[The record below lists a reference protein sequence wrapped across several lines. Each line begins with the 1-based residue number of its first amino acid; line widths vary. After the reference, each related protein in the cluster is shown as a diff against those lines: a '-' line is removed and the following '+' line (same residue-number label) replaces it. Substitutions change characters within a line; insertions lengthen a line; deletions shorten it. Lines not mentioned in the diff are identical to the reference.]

1 MAPKLVARQTSNRD
15 TGRVEKLAQA
25 ILKIIRLFVG
35 ALLIASVFLICAN
48 AAGRYVFFSPIIW
61 AEEVLG
67 YVLVWTVYLGAI
79 LVTWD
84 GGHLRMDLLSRTLSG
99 PVRLITHGVSV
110 VVFLTIGGII
120 VYQSY
125 DAIAQF
131 NHRSQV
137 AEIPM
142 QWMHSVIPA
151 SFVLIV
157 IFILFRLRG
166 YVGDTLGASDNDD
179 A

>member
-1 MAPKLVARQTSNRD
+1 MEQ
-15 TGRVEKLAQA
+15 LAQV
-25 ILKIIRLFVG
+25 ILKTIRLFVG

-67 YVLVWTVYLGAI
+67 YVLVWTVYLGAV

-84 GGHLRMDLLSRTLSG
+84 GGHLRMDLMSRTLSG
-99 PVRLITHGVSV
+99 PARLVTNGFSV
-110 VVFLTIGGII
+110 LVFIATGGII
-120 VYQSY
+120 VYQSF

-131 NHRSQV
+131 THHSQV

-142 QWMHSVIPA
+142 QLMHIVIPA

-157 IFILFRLRG
+157 IFILIRLRG
-166 YVGDTLGASDNDD
+166 YVGDTLGRSESDE